1 MRAREADR
9 TEETRADDALL
20 RAERRL
26 RRRDGV
32 LYCLKVFAGV
42 RMGLLVLGLVS
53 VALIPALK
61 PVSVPGWP
69 AHPAPDPGWHNLFTS
84 WERFD
89 ALWFLRIAAT
99 GYRTGDGSAAFFP
112 LYPLAIRA
120 VSWAIGGHP
129 FAASLIVSNA
139 AFLAALIVLYSLTAS
154 ELSEGAARKAVLYL
168 SLFPT
173 SFFFLAPY
181 SESLFLLLVV
191 SAFWA
196 ARRDRWAMAGIAAA
210 LAALTRNVG
219 LLLVPALAMEAVHQ
233 RVERRGALLPR
244 LAGAGFG
251 LLGTLSYLAYWG
263 SRSGDWLAPV
273 DQQGNWERVSV
284 APWT

>member
-1 MRAREADR
+1 
-9 TEETRADDALL
+9 
-20 RAERRL
+20 
-26 RRRDGV
+26 
-32 LYCLKVFAGV
+32 
-42 RMGLLVLGLVS
+42 
-53 VALIPALK
+53 
-61 PVSVPGWP
+61 
-69 AHPAPDPGWHNLFTS
+69 
-84 WERFD
+84 
-89 ALWFLRIAAT
+89 
-99 GYRTGDGSAAFFP
+99 
-112 LYPLAIRA
+112 
-120 VSWAIGGHP
+120 GHP
-129 FAASLIVSNA
+129 LAASLIVSNA

-196 ARRDRWAMAGIAAA
+196 ARRDRWALAGIAAA

-219 LLLVPALAMEAVHQ
+219 LLLVPALAVEAVHQ

-284 APWT
+284 APWTSLVEGTRIAFRYPGNLNGGYWMIDWLIVVGVLAAAVYGAFVLRPAYSAYAWAGLVAPLSFVFQDRPLMSMPRFVLTLFPAFWAAAVAAERGRVPHQAVVTVGAVGLGLLTVLFVNWYYIF